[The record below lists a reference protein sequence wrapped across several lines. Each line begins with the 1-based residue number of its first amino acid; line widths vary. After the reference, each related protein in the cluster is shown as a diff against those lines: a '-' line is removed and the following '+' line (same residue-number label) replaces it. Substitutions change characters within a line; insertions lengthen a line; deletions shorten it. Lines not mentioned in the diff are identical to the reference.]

1 MQLPLTPHPAAPPT
15 DPELKV
21 WADVEHAHIL
31 GATASTKI
39 WFCVGAPIGRFVV
52 PPPAEPARVDG
63 LWQATCFEM
72 FLKHD
77 DEDAYREWNFAPSG
91 EWAAYDFES
100 YRGEPTKPE
109 IAFPPEILVQ
119 DNLTWW
125 QLGVTVA
132 VDQGPWLLGLSAV
145 LEEARRR
152 QILLGARASARRCAR
167 FPRARL
173 LRRAARL
180 DSGE

>member
-1 MQLPLTPHPAAPPT
+1 M
-15 DPELKV
+15 
-21 WADVEHAHIL
+21 
-31 GATASTKI
+31 
-39 WFCVGAPIGRFVV
+39 

-77 DEDAYREWNFAPSG
+77 DDDAYREWNFAPSG
-91 EWAAYDFES
+91 EWAAYDFE
-100 YRGEPTKPE
+100 PTADEHGRAE

-132 VDQGPWLLGLSAV
+132 VEQGPW
-145 LEEARRR
+145 
-152 QILLGARASARRCAR
+152 
-167 FPRARL
+167 RL
-173 LRRAARL
+173 A
-180 DSGE
+180 